1 MVDETF
7 ATTKR
12 KTDLKV
18 SRVVIEM
25 VIDQLLALADNGSA
39 DVEVR
44 LAAFSGLKHV
54 LTKLPA
60 PGDKLEAKFFELQ
73 NWRINRYLER
83 PYSVLP
89 DSKQLKVPP
98 GSPIGSTP

>member
-1 MVDETF
+1 
-7 ATTKR
+7 
-12 KTDLKV
+12 
-18 SRVVIEM
+18 M

-60 PGDKLEAKFFELQ
+60 PGDKLEAKFFEL
-73 NWRINRYLER
+73 
-83 PYSVLP
+83 
-89 DSKQLKVPP
+89 
-98 GSPIGSTP
+98 